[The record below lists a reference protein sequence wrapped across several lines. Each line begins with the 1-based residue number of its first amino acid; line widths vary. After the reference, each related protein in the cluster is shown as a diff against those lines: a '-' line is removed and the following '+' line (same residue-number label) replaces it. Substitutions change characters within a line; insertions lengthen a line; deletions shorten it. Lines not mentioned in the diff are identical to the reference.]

1 MSKVIVSLLLIIFAS
16 IGIIGV
22 SIWLDNQKLV
32 MQEQSLA
39 QIEKFMNENAPAS
52 GEVVEEDGV
61 VQDVS
66 KDKGNHYGQ
75 NK

>member
-39 QIEKFMNENAPAS
+39 QIEKFINENAPAS
-52 GEVVEEDGV
+52 GEVVEEDEV
-61 VQDVS
+61 VQEVS